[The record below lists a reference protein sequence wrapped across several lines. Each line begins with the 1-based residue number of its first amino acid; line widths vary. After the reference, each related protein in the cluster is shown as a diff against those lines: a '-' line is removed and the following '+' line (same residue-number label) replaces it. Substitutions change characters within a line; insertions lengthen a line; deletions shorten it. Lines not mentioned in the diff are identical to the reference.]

1 MPKYID
7 SDKLME
13 TIKAHDYL
21 LVAHNNSIDRGM
33 FTAGIQQVID
43 ESPAADV
50 IPAKRGEWTSE
61 CDDVHCYYE
70 HTCSIC
76 GKKIQGSKPAHWNY
90 CPNCGAKMEEN
101 QHD

>member
-7 SDKLME
+7 ADALVDSLCRVAKSLSDDGAPAAAGCVAG
-13 TIKAHDYL
+13 TILYIT
-21 LVAHNNSIDRGM
+21 S
-33 FTAGIQQVID
+33 F
-43 ESPAADV
+43 PAADV

-70 HTCSIC
+70 HTRPIC

>member
-43 ESPAADV
+43 ESPAGAREV
-50 IPAKRGEWTSE
+50 GTCRYWRWRLSTSALRAARHGLSMTE
-61 CDDVHCYYE
+61 RRR
-70 HTCSIC
+70 
-76 GKKIQGSKPAHWNY
+76 KII
-90 CPNCGAKMEEN
+90 
-101 QHD
+101 

>member
-1 MPKYID
+1 MKVPKYID

-43 ESPAADV
+43 ETPAERGRWEPADIGDGDYIYV
-50 IPAKRGEWTSE
+50 
-61 CDDVHCYYE
+61 
-70 HTCSIC
+70 CS
-76 GKKIQGSKPAHWNY
+76 A
-90 CPNCGAKMEEN
+90 CGATWTFNDGTPAEN
-101 QHD
+101 HMNFCPDCGADMRGKA

>member
-1 MPKYID
+1 MLKYID

-50 IPAKRGEWTSE
+50 EPVKHGEWKPVDIGGGDYIYVCSVCKQKWTLNDGTPSE
-61 CDDVHCYYE
+61 NHM
-70 HTCSIC
+70 
-76 GKKIQGSKPAHWNY
+76 NF
-90 CPNCGAKMEEN
+90 CPNCGADMKEK
-101 QHD
+101 